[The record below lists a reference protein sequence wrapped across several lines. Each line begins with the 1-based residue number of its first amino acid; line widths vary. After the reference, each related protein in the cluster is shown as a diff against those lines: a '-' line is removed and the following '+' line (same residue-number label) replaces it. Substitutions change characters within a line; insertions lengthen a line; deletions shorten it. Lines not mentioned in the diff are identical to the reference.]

1 MKRSESVS
9 ESSVLM
15 RMKLRDAASVG
26 CAGKKVDE
34 SRGSRSKSATT
45 VIRIEKRRVTAKIH
59 FSVATSDALAALT
72 FRRSL
77 VYGV

>member
-1 MKRSESVS
+1 MSPAWDAPAKRWMKSEA
-9 ESSVLM
+9 
-15 RMKLRDAASVG
+15 RAR
-26 CAGKKVDE
+26 
-34 SRGSRSKSATT
+34 ATT
-45 VIRIEKRRVTAKIH
+45 VIRIEERRVTAKIH